1 MTRVLVL
8 LTLLLLCCAVL
19 TVQAQD
25 AQVES
30 SQENTLS
37 TGSFAATREMLLYR
51 KTAAPYIVTVQGE
64 RFIDRAYFEVYITRD
79 GQPVPADTV
88 VTVDVEPSRQTD
100 QILVSDDTVNET
112 GTPTSYT
119 AQSHGDGLFVI
130 NSMTFDAAGG
140 WLVHVNV
147 ETEGGE
153 GRTSFQ
159 MRVYP
164 HKPDTPIWFSLA
176 SVGLPF
182 LVALIFL
189 VLYGWRKIPLIE
201 AL

>member
-8 LTLLLLCCAVL
+8 LTLFLCSASL

-30 SQENTLS
+30 SQGNTVS
-37 TGSFAATREMLLYR
+37 TSSFAATREMLLYR

-64 RFIDRAYFEVYITRD
+64 RFIDRAYFEIYVTRD
-79 GQPVPADTV
+79 GQPVPADTLV
-88 VTVDVEPSRQTD
+88 GVDVEPSRQTD

-112 GTPTSYT
+112 GTPASYT
-119 AQSHGDGLFVI
+119 AQYRSDGLFII
-130 NSMTFDAAGG
+130 NPMTFDAAGG
-140 WLVHVNV
+140 WLVNIAVDGA
-147 ETEGGE
+147 GGV
-153 GRTSFQ
+153 GHTSFQ

-164 HKPDTPIWFSLA
+164 HKPDTPIGFSLA
-176 SVGLPF
+176 SVGLPV

-189 VLYGWRKIPLIE
+189 AIYRWRGTPLIRHWV
-201 AL
+201 